1 MGAAVHFEWVVV
13 LGAFAVVIIVV
24 QWLVRRAEA
33 TDNRGRNSLKPDPET
48 RPVVPA
54 QAAPAPA
61 RPASLEH
68 KARNVRQDEAPLRS
82 EPEIVR
88 RFHARLLTDS
98 SGTPISS
105 ENRAAWLSARRKG
118 VTATDVGKIVKL
130 NGTFSSQRSPLME
143 AKLSGQEQPFLQVM
157 QHGID
162 REPVV
167 AAWVAEMFGIQPNTL
182 ICRGENPRHLATPD
196 GIGAGVVA
204 EIKTSTK
211 PLDQALGVYRDQLQ
225 WQLHVTGS
233 KRLLFVV
240 ENRHTLRK
248 ETRWVDRDEYR
259 IFILA
264 QHADAFML
272 EMDERRAT
280 ARPSVA
286 KPVPQSAGAPI
297 AKFPTA
303 TATAS
308 SVRPLAPT
316 PAPVPTPLVR
326 ADEDETRT
334 WSAVEREELTDGYA
348 RGASIAMLAL
358 SVGTTPR
365 AVVFELSR
373 LWLEPE
379 GQMVDPTAARF
390 RCTWTLGEEQALR
403 DLYSAGIAL
412 PRIARQMQ
420 RDQLGIAFRL
430 FENHIPRVPEVH
442 RLPSTVPA
450 ATPIGLADATEA
462 EVLTESAV
470 HVPTATATAAP
481 AEFDPAPRTYKTPT
495 VRPSYEP
502 VPPETTVGGLDP
514 DNDLDDNRSW
524 SPAELRRLLELYGD
538 NEDLEIFEIARHFR
552 TTSRA
557 VAIALTHQLL
567 EPQGPLEDPLYP
579 KRKQPWTV
587 GEVDALHDSYRAG
600 ATLQQIAQ
608 ALQRDQL
615 SVAFKLFGE
624 RLPDVSG
631 LFEEFQTA

>member
-1 MGAAVHFEWVVV
+1 MHFEWVVV
-13 LGAFAVVIIVV
+13 LGLFAVLVVLVIRVA
-24 QWLVRRAEA
+24 RHKEA
-33 TDNRGRNSLKPDPET
+33 TNKRGRDPL
-48 RPVVPA
+48 RPSDGLWTVTPT

-61 RPASLEH
+61 RPAAL
-68 KARNVRQDEAPLRS
+68 KTAARIVTQNEAPIHLQ
-82 EPEIVR
+82 PEIVR

-98 SGTPISS
+98 SGAPISS
-105 ENRAAWLSARRKG
+105 DNRAAWLKARRDG
-118 VTATDVGKIVKL
+118 VTATDVGKIVRL

-157 QHGID
+157 QHGIN
-162 REPVV
+162 REPVI
-167 AAWVAEMFGIQPNTL
+167 AAWVAEKFGIQPNSL
-182 ICRGENPRHLATPD
+182 LCRGENSRHLATPD

-211 PLDQALGVYRDQLQ
+211 PLDQALGIYRDQLQ

-233 KRLLFVV
+233 ERLLFVV
-240 ENRHTLRK
+240 ENRHTLRR
-248 ETRWVDRDEYR
+248 ETRWIDRDEYR

-264 QHADAFML
+264 QHADAFIL
-272 EMDERRAT
+272 EMDERRT
-280 ARPSVA
+280 IARPSVA
-286 KPVPQSAGAPI
+286 NPVLQPARAPM
-297 AKFPTA
+297 AKLPAAAA
-303 TATAS
+303 TTS
-308 SVRPLAPT
+308 SVRP
-316 PAPVPTPLVR
+316 PAPAPAPAPSPLVR

-334 WSAVEREELTDGYA
+334 WSAAEREELADGYA
-348 RGASIAMLAL
+348 RGASVAILAL

-379 GQMVDPTAARF
+379 RQMVDPTAARF

-403 DLYSAGIAL
+403 DLYLAGNAL

-430 FENHIPRVPEVH
+430 FENHIPRVPGVH
-442 RLPSTVPA
+442 RLPAASHSATAIGPA
-450 ATPIGLADATEA
+450 DTSKTE
-462 EVLTESAV
+462 VVTESAV
-470 HVPTATATAAP
+470 YVPTATATAAP
-481 AEFDPAPRTYKTPT
+481 AEFDPAPRPSTTPI

-502 VPPETTVGGLDP
+502 VPPGTTVGGLDP
-514 DNDLDDNRSW
+514 DNDSDDNRSW

-567 EPQGPLEDPLYP
+567 EPHGPLEDPLCP

-587 GEVDALHDSYRAG
+587 GEVDALHESYRAG

-608 ALQRDQL
+608 ALERDQL

-631 LFEEFQTA
+631 LFEELQSV